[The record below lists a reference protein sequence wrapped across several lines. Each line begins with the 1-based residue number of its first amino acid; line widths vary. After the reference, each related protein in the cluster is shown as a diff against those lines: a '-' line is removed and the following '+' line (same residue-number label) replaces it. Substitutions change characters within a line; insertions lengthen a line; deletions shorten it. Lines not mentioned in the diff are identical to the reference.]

1 MRKILVLALFAF
13 SMNGFAQALENAD
26 EMARNVTVEF
36 LKAFKENNTDAA
48 MKISSVPFY
57 VKNAD
62 LFKERA
68 DLEKHLREEFQKN
81 AGKLSG
87 LTHEF
92 KDVHSFES
100 IKDQI
105 SEDKEKVF
113 QVLKDGDRVPVVQVK
128 VGDKTMDVAF
138 AVAIRQ
144 GKAMVVGVA
153 KIADR

>member
-1 MRKILVLALFAF
+1 MKKILVFALFAF
-13 SMNGFAQALENAD
+13 ATNGFVHALENAD

-81 AGKLSG
+81 AGKLTG

-105 SEDKEKVF
+105 SEDK
-113 QVLKDGDRVPVVQVK
+113 
-128 VGDKTMDVAF
+128 
-138 AVAIRQ
+138 
-144 GKAMVVGVA
+144 
-153 KIADR
+153 